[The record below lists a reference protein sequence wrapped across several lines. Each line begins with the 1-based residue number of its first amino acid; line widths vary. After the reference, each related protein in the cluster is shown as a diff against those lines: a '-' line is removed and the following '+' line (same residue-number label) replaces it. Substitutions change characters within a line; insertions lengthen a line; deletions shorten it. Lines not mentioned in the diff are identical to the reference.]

1 MHITEQQI
9 AGILDYSRFEPS
21 DGMKEIISSFAEKF
35 KLNQAAAKREK
46 VSFGELSGEKS
57 TKIFKQPVR
66 DGPQKQSDMKNRKKL

>member
-21 DGMKEIISSFAEKF
+21 DGMKEIVSSFAERF
-35 KLNQAAAKREK
+35 KIHQATAEREK
-46 VSFGELSGEKS
+46 ISFSELSSGNS

-66 DGPQKQSDMKNRKKL
+66 DGPQKQADMNKKL